1 MDLYDLLHHL
11 VLDDFIVGAL
21 DFNPALAEYDD
32 VVSEVQEVNG
42 VSAQDSSLSFK
53 HCLKNTLKNLLADLS
68 VES

>member
-1 MDLYDLLHHL
+1 VDIYDLLHHL

-21 DFNPALAEYDD
+21 DFNLALVEYDD
-32 VVSEVQEVNG
+32 VVSQVQEVNG

-53 HCLKNTLKNLLADLS
+53 HCLENTLKDLLTDLS